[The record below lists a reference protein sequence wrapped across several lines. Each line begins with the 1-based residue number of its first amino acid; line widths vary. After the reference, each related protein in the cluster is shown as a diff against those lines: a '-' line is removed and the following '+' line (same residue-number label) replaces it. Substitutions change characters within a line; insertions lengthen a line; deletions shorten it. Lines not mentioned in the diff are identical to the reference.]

1 MHIRSVNATSQA
13 LSPIEAVTE
22 DVDAVV
28 DVVVGVVGVVRVAGV
43 TGGRRADYTL
53 T

>member
-13 LSPIEAVTE
+13 LSPIEAVME
-22 DVDAVV
+22 EVDAV
-28 DVVVGVVGVVRVAGV
+28 GAVGVVRVAGD
-43 TGGRRADYTL
+43 TGGRRADSTP